1 MESRFPFPLRRATDG
16 SPSRRAEPL
25 RRGGPPTIRSSVAPL
40 GAQCLA
46 GLADSLVGGDSK
58 DLDSPG
64 EFCDDIGQLF
74 ILVHRSS
81 LRDHGPVAAAA
92 LGDSHEIKISK

>member
-1 MESRFPFPLRRATDG
+1 MERRPFSVRQRLG
-16 SPSRRAEPL
+16 IEGVPSRRDEPC
-25 RRGGPPTIRSSVAPL
+25 GYSVSPL
-40 GAQCLA
+40 GPQRLA
-46 GLADSLVGGDSK
+46 GSAGCLIGGDSE
-58 DLDSPG
+58 DLDSPA

-81 LRDHGPVAAAA
+81 FRDHGPVAAAA